1 MDKTIL
7 HNVWIILLSVTFTW
21 SQNIAVDTKFDFYLE
36 VWKGIAEIVPDI
48 FNQTTN
54 INCTQI
60 TDTSTVSGI
69 LACVKEM
76 ACTLANSSFVDLKT
90 PLREASSVICEQ
102 PQPVTGIPQAAL
114 DYLRDSLLSKPTLLI
129 LIQSYTR
136 QIVVDSR
143 NASLQLTVDL
153 ARNITALSSKA
164 TINAT
169 EYQYWSLKEIIDN
182 ETTLIPTG
190 HVFLNAY
197 DTFFAEMTSILNN
210 TYISAD
216 MPARNAYAPIIR
228 NDPEIKFISNKND
241 MLATMI
247 VAILRQTNNDLVL
260 IYNDQ
265 TELDF
270 LTRQMKALYYTTFKL
285 DPTWEQNLERLKNV
299 FQRKTIARSYVLLL
313 DRKTLKETANQLLN
327 YALIQQQMKKGV
339 EWILFSLDFS
349 CNDVFSHFKNTGAT
363 FYCFA
368 QSDVFTPLEPLQ
380 PYTRKQTLAAQ
391 YIDALTY
398 ITTKSTMPNDYI
410 LQRLLFQGVQPYTNN
425 VDSIAIFDCSSSD
438 TSAVGSWQPGRNPP
452 LMLTP
457 ASTSLQGRTV
467 NVGFI
472 QYGPFYDVF
481 FNNGL
486 GFSVALMQEVS
497 RQSGIQ
503 VNPIIYPFDSNQPF
517 GQQLQDEIKA
527 GNIYFGATPIIVNAS
542 SLAVRSSGL
551 VLPTDFFLLHR
562 KPSPAPDFILILRPF
577 SMPVWLTSVLAGA
590 IFAVILAVYGHF
602 TPSILK
608 RLAEGE
614 VDSKRSVFE
623 VASLGVVSAFSV
635 AKLQIIPSHL
645 SSRMFTLFMWL
656 FVILLIVIYS
666 GSMMTILLRVHSP
679 MDSYSDPYA
688 LIAATSANDLM
699 LIKNGIGYDTL
710 AASLQNNSLVS
721 GYTTV
726 NSLDEAFA
734 KLIGDENKVLLASWI
749 ETSYMSTNSCDLEAI
764 PYPSV
769 SQVLL
774 TFPISSYWEF
784 ADDINAYLLGTSSSG
799 VLEVASTIY
808 FETGRCFIPSFK
820 VAEPTV
826 LDIGGAASLFLLLL
840 VGLIVSFLCLGIEIA
855 IRRFKHKRDQATL
868 IFGQTYNATVTSLK
882 KTGVTVTI
890 AGLPKPFFIPNNQLH
905 PDPLKVY
912 NALDIGLSVGSEI
925 QLTFFGESK
934 KDGTSTFCR
943 YVPPADM

>member
-1 MDKTIL
+1 MPT
-7 HNVWIILLSVTFTW
+7 
-21 SQNIAVDTKFDFYLE
+21 
-36 VWKGIAEIVPDI
+36 
-48 FNQTTN
+48 
-54 INCTQI
+54 C
-60 TDTSTVSGI
+60 I

-76 ACTLANSSFVDLKT
+76 ACTLANSSF
-90 PLREASSVICEQ
+90 A
-102 PQPVTGIPQAAL
+102 G
-114 DYLRDSLLSKPTLLI
+114 
-129 LIQSYTR
+129 
-136 QIVVDSR
+136 

-398 ITTKSTMPNDYI
+398 ITTKSTM
-410 LQRLLFQGVQPYTNN
+410 
-425 VDSIAIFDCSSSD
+425 
-438 TSAVGSWQPGRNPP
+438 VGSWQPGRNPP

-472 QYGPFYDVF
+472 Q
-481 FNNGL
+481 
-486 GFSVALMQEVS
+486 
-497 RQSGIQ
+497 
-503 VNPIIYPFDSNQPF
+503 
-517 GQQLQDEIKA
+517 
-527 GNIYFGATPIIVNAS
+527 
-542 SLAVRSSGL
+542 VR
-551 VLPTDFFLLHR
+551 LPRH
-562 KPSPAPDFILILRPF
+562 
-577 SMPVWLTSVLAGA
+577 V
-590 IFAVILAVYGHF
+590 
-602 TPSILK
+602 
-608 RLAEGE
+608 
-614 VDSKRSVFE
+614 
-623 VASLGVVSAFSV
+623 
-635 AKLQIIPSHL
+635 
-645 SSRMFTLFMWL
+645 
-656 FVILLIVIYS
+656 
-666 GSMMTILLRVHSP
+666 
-679 MDSYSDPYA
+679 DPYA
-688 LIAATSANDLM
+688 NR
-699 LIKNGIGYDTL
+699 
-710 AASLQNNSLVS
+710 
-721 GYTTV
+721 
-726 NSLDEAFA
+726 
-734 KLIGDENKVLLASWI
+734 GDRA
-749 ETSYMSTNSCDLEAI
+749 
-764 PYPSV
+764 
-769 SQVLL
+769 
-774 TFPISSYWEF
+774 
-784 ADDINAYLLGTSSSG
+784 
-799 VLEVASTIY
+799 
-808 FETGRCFIPSFK
+808 
-820 VAEPTV
+820 
-826 LDIGGAASLFLLLL
+826 
-840 VGLIVSFLCLGIEIA
+840 
-855 IRRFKHKRDQATL
+855 
-868 IFGQTYNATVTSLK
+868 
-882 KTGVTVTI
+882 
-890 AGLPKPFFIPNNQLH
+890 
-905 PDPLKVY
+905 
-912 NALDIGLSVGSEI
+912 
-925 QLTFFGESK
+925 
-934 KDGTSTFCR
+934 
-943 YVPPADM
+943 